1 MRKAP
6 HRLTAAEI
14 PTWVPGALKE
24 VALRLP
30 PSEVLLRLTTSAR
43 MESVWRELLRQ
54 NVVNNLAD
62 NHLLWLHRDTPLGL
76 TRDDLTAYSPQEKAA
91 AAFFANAVDALT
103 QPPKAMTHAEHDARM
118 QRFNDAADLCREQAD
133 RIDDDLKSALEKV
146 GNFFA
151 HQAEMLEARVADPQ
165 IIERRVGDDALR
177 VQARLIAAWSLSLYG
192 QRNLGSIATIMSIA
206 TGTEISKSQV
216 EKWTARSSIKQR
228 A

>member
-14 PTWVPGALKE
+14 PAWVPKAVAD

-30 PSEVLLRLTTSAR
+30 PSGVLLRLTTSAR
-43 MESVWRELLRQ
+43 MESVWRELLKQ

-76 TRDDLTAYSPQEKAA
+76 TRDDISAHSPQEKAA
-91 AAFFANAVDALT
+91 AAFFVNVVDALM
-103 QPPKAMTHAEHDARM
+103 QPPKVLTHAEHDARV

-151 HQAEMLEARVADPQ
+151 HQAEMLAAINNPQ
-165 IIERRVGDDALR
+165 IIERRVGDRDALR
-177 VQARLIAAWSLSLYG
+177 VQARSIVAWSLALYG
-192 QRNLGSIATIMSIA
+192 NRNLGTAAKVLSIA
-206 TGTEISKSQV
+206 TGTEITKSQV
-216 EKWTARSSIKQR
+216 EKWTARDSIKQR